1 MRCSGAGL
9 VVLGGVSIFGPVK
22 MKINFLVFLV
32 IFFSCVYVRVCVLPF
47 FASVKDHT
55 VRPYYAFRLSD
66 KVGFFM
72 TDNRIERSI
81 HR

>member
-1 MRCSGAGL
+1 M
-9 VVLGGVSIFGPVK
+9 
-22 MKINFLVFLV
+22 
-32 IFFSCVYVRVCVLPF
+32 YVRVCVLPF

-55 VRPYYAFRLSD
+55 VRPYYAFRLSG